1 MKPSHV
7 DKVLDVKGL
16 YCPEPIMLLHEIIRE
31 ASPGDIVLV
40 KATDPSTERD
50 IPKFCRFLGH
60 ELISLEC
67 RDHEFNFWLKK
78 GVAETE

>member
-7 DKVLDVKGL
+7 DKVLDAKGL

-31 ASPGDIVLV
+31 VSPGDIVLV

-50 IPKFCRFLGH
+50 IPKFCNNYAEGRNLQ
-60 ELISLEC
+60 LEYEKC
-67 RDHEFNFWLKK
+67 
-78 GVAETE
+78 

>member
-7 DKVLDVKGL
+7 DKVLDAKGL

-31 ASPGDIVLV
+31 VSPGDVVLV
-40 KATDPSTERD
+40 KATDPSSERD

-67 RDHEFNFWLKK
+67 RDREFNFWLKK